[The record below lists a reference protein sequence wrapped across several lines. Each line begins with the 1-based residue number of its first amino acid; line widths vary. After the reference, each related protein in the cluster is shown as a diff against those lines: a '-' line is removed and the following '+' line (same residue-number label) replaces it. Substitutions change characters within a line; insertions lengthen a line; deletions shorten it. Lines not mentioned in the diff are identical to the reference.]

1 MQTYVFLLVFATH
14 FYFVPC
20 FYFATPFLTDEN
32 KEITMSF
39 TLLALIFSSTAAYA
53 ARRAIRAPS
62 RSLTGFVTLKDG
74 HESSSTQI
82 NTFIELYIFAT
93 WAAVAAYLFFDVG
106 KIWAV
111 VSGPS
116 TMCSCLGAPFT
127 LPCCLLPSPL
137 FLFSSR
143 RVSVEKRPLTFSIFS
158 PCVYCNPFLVDR
170 SVPCTIFLKLLCWSF
185 CSQAVVSPACPLEST
200 CLFMSA

>member
-1 MQTYVFLLVFATH
+1 
-14 FYFVPC
+14 
-20 FYFATPFLTDEN
+20 
-32 KEITMSF
+32 MSF

-53 ARRAIRAPS
+53 ARRAIRGPS

-93 WAAVAAYLFFDVG
+93 WAAVVAYLFVDVG

-116 TMCSCLGAPFT
+116 TMCSCLVAPFT
-127 LPCCLLPSPL
+127 VPFRLFLASLLP
-137 FLFSSR
+137 
-143 RVSVEKRPLTFSIFS
+143 FS
-158 PCVYCNPFLVDR
+158 PFFPSVVDLSLWKNGFSLSHISHHYVHRNPFFVDR

-185 CSQAVVSPACPLEST
+185 CSQVAVSLACPLEST
-200 CLFMSA
+200 CSFMSA